1 MDANPAAFEEIEH
14 TADWALI
21 VRGATFAALLENAAF
36 GMLHLLGASP
46 SGDERRWRDIELRAN
61 DPESLLVTWLE
72 ELLYGIETEG
82 MTYTGFDVEI
92 SDGPALVARIK
103 IAPSIPLRKH
113 IKAVT
118 FHELSIE
125 KTPEGYETVVV
136 FDV

>member
-1 MDANPAAFEEIEH
+1 MTADSTAFEEIEH

-21 VRGATFAALLENAAF
+21 VRGATFAALLKNAAL

-46 SGDERRWRDIELRAN
+46 AGEERHRREIRLTAR

-72 ELLYGIETEG
+72 ELLYGIETTG
-82 MTYTGFDVEI
+82 VTYTAFDIET
-92 SDGPALVARIK
+92 SEGPALVARIEE
-103 IAPSIPLRKH
+103 APSTPPRKQ

-118 FHELSIE
+118 FNELSI
-125 KTPEGYETVVV
+125 KQTPEGYETTVV